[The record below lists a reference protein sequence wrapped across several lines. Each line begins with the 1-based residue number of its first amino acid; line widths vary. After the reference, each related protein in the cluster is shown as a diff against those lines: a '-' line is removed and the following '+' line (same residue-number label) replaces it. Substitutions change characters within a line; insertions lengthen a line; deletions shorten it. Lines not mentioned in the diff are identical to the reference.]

1 MRLPQFFKIQ
11 KGQWHEELLRRI
23 RSIQIRPM
31 HRLPRIDHLRKI
43 DVKWNEDLAE
53 FGEAEAA
60 VVVLIVALEEQI
72 DFILGWHD
80 SE

>member
-1 MRLPQFFKIQ
+1 
-11 KGQWHEELLRRI
+11 
-23 RSIQIRPM
+23 M
-31 HRLPRIDHLRKI
+31 HRLPRINYLRKI

-72 DFILGWHD
+72 DFILGWND

>member
-1 MRLPQFFKIQ
+1 
-11 KGQWHEELLRRI
+11 
-23 RSIQIRPM
+23 M
-31 HRLPRIDHLRKI
+31 HRLPRINHLRKI

>member
-1 MRLPQFFKIQ
+1 
-11 KGQWHEELLRRI
+11 
-23 RSIQIRPM
+23 M

-43 DVKWNEDLAE
+43 DVKRNEDLAE

-60 VVVLIVALEEQI
+60 VVVLIVSLEEQI
-72 DFILGWHD
+72 DFILGWYY